1 MVDGEGGV
9 MQAKNTKQ
17 IAGPVEI
24 VIHDYWCENIQ
35 IRFGEECYPVEDEQ
49 FTRWCRYFIGRG
61 VGGSMKFSAKG
72 TLKGE
77 LLNGCIV
84 RIDKLKY
91 EQTVESNRGSG
102 YSANIYMREYFA
114 EHIFSDI
121 PICEGDQKCH
131 LVIYQDEDVP
141 PELVIGKRRIRIE
154 DQNFIHFA
162 LNQLPKAKYKDLLLD
177 YPAIVNF
184 EEKHKRA
191 YKVNYFA
198 MRTDKL
204 YEYPAGY
211 W

>member
-1 MVDGEGGV
+1 

-17 IAGPVEI
+17 IAGPVEL

-35 IRFGEECYPVEDEQ
+35 IRFGEEWYPVEDEQ
-49 FTRWCRYFIGRG
+49 FARWYQYFVKKG
-61 VGGSMKFSAKG
+61 VGGSPRLSATG

-77 LLNGCIV
+77 LSNDCIV

-91 EQTVESNRGSG
+91 EQIGETNRGS
-102 YSANIYMREYFA
+102 SHSTSIYIREYFA
-114 EHIFSDI
+114 ECIFSDI

-131 LVIYQDEDVP
+131 LVIYQDEDAL
-141 PELVIGKRRIRIE
+141 PELVIGERRIRIE
-154 DQNFIHFA
+154 DQNFIYFA
-162 LNQLPKAKYKDLLLD
+162 LNRLPKAKYKGYLLN

-184 EEKHKRA
+184 EEKYKRA

-204 YEYPAGY
+204 YEYPSRY
-211 W
+211 